1 MPAVG
6 IVAAVALAEAGVTAT
21 AVGGALLGAEA
32 ASAAIIGSTT
42 VGQVV
47 GGAIIGAG
55 TGALSA
61 AVQGGDIGQ
70 GMLVGG
76 ITGGVGSAVS
86 GAIGTMLEDAT
97 VGVYGPELK
106 PTLGGSTALGSALQK
121 GITGAVTGGLGA
133 GLTGGDIGK
142 GILLGGVGGG
152 LTGGLSEGLGLS
164 GTESKILGGALSYGL
179 GQAFAP
185 DAPTRNAVAASPGAT
200 TYSQPTI
207 TGKTAATQSTAPLGG
222 ALLASPTLGYTPGS
236 SFLGGTD
243 SSKPSQNVWNQA
255 SLKEGAQVGPGS
267 DGSQAQ
273 SS

>member
-1 MPAVG
+1 MPAVA
-6 IVAAVALAEAGVTAT
+6 IVAAIGLGELGITAG
-21 AVGGALLGAEA
+21 AVGSALLGAEA
-32 ASAAIIGSTT
+32 ASAAIIGTTT

-76 ITGGVGSAVS
+76 LTGGVGSVVS
-86 GAIGTMLEDAT
+86 GSLGAMLEDAA

-106 PTLGGSTALGSALQK
+106 PTFAGSTALGSALQK
-121 GITGAVTGGLGA
+121 GVTGAVTGGLGA

-142 GILLGGVGGG
+142 GILLGGLGGG
-152 LTGGLSEGLGLS
+152 LTGGLSEGLGLG
-164 GTESKILGGALSYGL
+164 GTESKLLGGAISYGL

-185 DAPTRNAVAASPGAT
+185 DAPTRRATAASVGPT
-200 TYSQPTI
+200 TYTQPTI
-207 TGKTAATQSTAPLGG
+207 SGKTAATQSTAPIGG

-243 SSKPSQNVWNQA
+243 SQKPAQNVWNVA
-255 SLKEGAQVGPGS
+255 SLKEGAPVGPSS
-267 DGSQAQ
+267 DGTQTQ